1 MSVLRPHNKH
11 PDLNT
16 ATVLLV
22 GVEGLQLDQLAAAIL
37 KENKTFEVNVHLAK
51 RLPLPVENEHTRP
64 RIDLIV
70 FLMDMCSQH
79 SVETVR
85 LSLAYVDVNFFL
97 GKVCF
102 LAVRGKTVKHQSIE
116 MYTLKQLAD
125 SYSSPLIPA
134 ELESTE
140 RRAVIA
146 QRLLQMLKV
155 AAGLV
160 PGVSALALSSLIRPS
175 FKTERERC

>member
-1 MSVLRPHNKH
+1 MAAMRPFDRH

-16 ATVLLV
+16 ATLLLV
-22 GVEGLQLDQLAAAIL
+22 GVEGLHLDQLAAAIL
-37 KENKTFEVNVHLAK
+37 KGNRSFEVNVHLAK
-51 RLPLPVENEHTRP
+51 RLPLPVENEHIRP

-70 FLMDMCSQH
+70 FLMDVRNQH

-85 LSLAYVDVNFFL
+85 SSLAYVDVNFFL

-102 LAVRGKTVKHQSIE
+102 LAVGDKSVKHQSVE

-125 SYSSPLIPA
+125 SYLSPLIPA
-134 ELESTE
+134 ELESSE
-140 RRAVIA
+140 RRAA
-146 QRLLQMLKV
+146 TARRLLQMLKV

-160 PGVSALALSSLIRPS
+160 PGVSALALSSLMRPS
-175 FKTERERC
+175 FNTEVEKS

>member
-1 MSVLRPHNKH
+1 MMSVLRPYNKH

-22 GVEGLQLDQLAAAIL
+22 GAEGLYLDQLAEAIL
-37 KENKTFEVNVHLAK
+37 KENKSFEVNV
-51 RLPLPVENEHTRP
+51 
-64 RIDLIV
+64 
-70 FLMDMCSQH
+70 
-79 SVETVR
+79 VETVR
-85 LSLAYVDVNFFL
+85 SSLAYVDVNFFL

-102 LAVRGKTVKHQSIE
+102 LATGDKAVKHQSIE

-125 SYSSPLIPA
+125 SYSSPLILA

-146 QRLLQMLKV
+146 QRLLQMLKI

-175 FKTERERC
+175 FKTEIERC

>member
-1 MSVLRPHNKH
+1 MATLRPFSKH

-22 GVEGLQLDQLAAAIL
+22 GAEALPLEQLAAAIL
-37 KENKTFEVNVHLAK
+37 KENRSFEVNV
-51 RLPLPVENEHTRP
+51 
-64 RIDLIV
+64 
-70 FLMDMCSQH
+70 
-79 SVETVR
+79 VETVR
-85 LSLAYVDVNFFL
+85 SSLAYVDVNFFL

-102 LAVRGKTVKHQSIE
+102 MAVGDKSVKHQSVD

-125 SYSSPLIPA
+125 SYLSPLIPV

-146 QRLLQMLKV
+146 KRLLQMLKV

-160 PGVSALALSSLIRPS
+160 PGISALALSSLIRPS
-175 FKTERERC
+175 FKTEVEKC

>member
-1 MSVLRPHNKH
+1 MATLRPFNKH

-16 ATVLLV
+16 ATMLLV
-22 GVEGLQLDQLAAAIL
+22 GAEALPLDELAAAIL
-37 KENKTFEVNVHLAK
+37 KEKRSFEVNVHLAK

-70 FLMDMCSQH
+70 FLMDMRSQH
-79 SVETVR
+79 SVETVKS
-85 LSLAYVDVNFFL
+85 SLAYVDVNFFL

-102 LAVRGKTVKHQSIE
+102 LAVGDKSVKHQSVD

-125 SYSSPLIPA
+125 SYLSPLIPV

-146 QRLLQMLKV
+146 KRLLQMLKV

-160 PGVSALALSSLIRPS
+160 PGISALALSSLIRPS
-175 FKTERERC
+175 FKTDMEKC

>member
-1 MSVLRPHNKH
+1 MSVLRTLSKH
-11 PDLNT
+11 PDLNSAT
-16 ATVLLV
+16 ALVVKANGMLAFIARGFENRSREVLL
-22 GVEGLQLDQLAAAIL
+22 
-37 KENKTFEVNVHLAK
+37 HLAK
-51 RLPLPVENEHTRP
+51 RLPLPVENEHSRP

-70 FLMDMCSQH
+70 FLMDMRSQH

-85 LSLAYVDVNFFL
+85 SSLAYVDVNFFL

-102 LAVRGKTVKHQSIE
+102 LAVGDKTVKHQSTE

-125 SYSSPLIPA
+125 SYSSPLFHA

-146 QRLLQMLKV
+146 QRLLHMLKV

-175 FKTERERC
+175 FMTEIERC

>member
-1 MSVLRPHNKH
+1 MEALRPLTKQGA
-11 PDLNT
+11 LNT
-16 ATVLLV
+16 GSVLLV
-22 GVEGLQLDQLAAAIL
+22 GAEYLPLDELAAAIL
-37 KENKTFEVNVHLAK
+37 KENKSFEVNVHLAK
-51 RLPLPVENEHTRP
+51 CLPLPVENEHTRP

-70 FLMDMCSQH
+70 FLIDVRSQH
-79 SVETVR
+79 SVEVVR
-85 LSLAYVDVNFFL
+85 SSLAYVDVNFFL

-102 LAVRGKTVKHQSIE
+102 LAVGDKSVKHQVVE

-125 SYSSPLIPA
+125 SYLSPLIPA

-140 RRAVIA
+140 RRTAIA
-146 QRLLQMLKV
+146 KRLLQMLKV

-175 FKTERERC
+175 FKTEAVES

>member
-1 MSVLRPHNKH
+1 M
-11 PDLNT
+11 
-16 ATVLLV
+16 
-22 GVEGLQLDQLAAAIL
+22 IL
-37 KENKTFEVNVHLAK
+37 KENKSFEVNVHLAK
-51 RLPLPVENEHTRP
+51 CLPLPVENDHTRP

-70 FLMDMCSQH
+70 FLMDMRSQH

-85 LSLAYVDVNFFL
+85 SSLAYVDVNYFL

-102 LAVRGKTVKHQSIE
+102 LAAGDKSVKHQSVD

-125 SYSSPLIPA
+125 SYLSPLILA

-146 QRLLQMLKV
+146 KRLLQMLKV

-175 FKTERERC
+175 FKTEVERC

>member
-1 MSVLRPHNKH
+1 MAVLKPQNKH
-11 PDLNT
+11 PDLNSG
-16 ATVLLV
+16 TVLLV
-22 GVEGLQLDQLAAAIL
+22 GAEGLHLDQLAAAIL
-37 KENKTFEVNVHLAK
+37 KENKSFEVNVHLAK

-70 FLMDMCSQH
+70 FLMDLRSQH
-79 SVETVR
+79 SVETVKA
-85 LSLAYVDVNFFL
+85 SLAYVDVTFFL

-102 LAVRGKTVKHQSIE
+102 LAVGGKAVKHQSVE

-140 RRAVIA
+140 GRSVIA
-146 QRLLQMLKV
+146 QRLLQILKV

-160 PGVSALALSSLIRPS
+160 PGVSALALSSLIRPT
-175 FKTERERC
+175 FKSELERC